1 LVIWIIAIVL
11 FVAWLV
17 GALAG
22 KGGGFIH
29 LLFLCA
35 VGIVVVQW
43 TAHRRAARR

>member
-17 GALAG
+17 GVLAG
-22 KGGGFIH
+22 KDGFIH
-29 LLFLCA
+29 LLFLCV